1 MTEIEH
7 QVIKAGL
14 YLPTPST
21 PGGNYSSFNIRGNT
35 AYIAIQFPIKD
46 ETFLFQGRLGDTL
59 NAQDGYD
66 ALQLCAMNVLAQMN
80 KYLSFSQLE
89 GMNHLDIYYQSINHW
104 DEGPYVANGASNL
117 FVEVLKE
124 KGEHTRSILGVHSLP
139 RNFSVGLTA
148 TATIKKKPYW
158 FSFN

>member
-1 MTEIEH
+1 MTIEH
-7 QVIKAGL
+7 HATEAGL
-14 YLPTPST
+14 QLPAPST

-46 ETFLFQGRLGDTL
+46 ENFMFQGRLGDTL

-104 DEGPYVANGASNL
+104 DEGPYVANGASDL

-148 TATIKKKPYW
+148 TATISRKPFW
-158 FSFN
+158 FFI

>member
-1 MTEIEH
+1 MTIEDH
-7 QVIKAGL
+7 TTEAGL
-14 YLPTPST
+14 QLPAPST

-35 AYIAIQFPIKD
+35 AHIAIQFPIKD

-66 ALQLCAMNVLAQMN
+66 ALQLCAMNVLAQIN
-80 KYLSFSQLE
+80 RYLSFNQLE
-89 GMNHLDIYYQSINHW
+89 GMNHLDIYYQSTNYW
-104 DEGPYVANGASNL
+104 DEGPYVANGASDL